1 MRKRILLA
9 DDHRVL
15 LDALKTTLEQQS
27 DLAVVG
33 LAENGRRAME
43 LVDELVPDVVVI
55 DVGMPELNG
64 VDATR
69 QITKRHPRTR
79 VVALS
84 TFRDGKHVMSMLK
97 AGASAYVLKSE
108 ASSELLAAIRKVCE
122 GERFLSSGVTD
133 QVVNGAIS
141 PEDADAESGNLAK
154 LGEREREVLQL
165 VAEGLTSG
173 EIASKLFISPSTVD
187 THRRNIMRKLELH
200 GIADLTR
207 FAVREG
213 LAQAE
218 S

>member
-1 MRKRILLA
+1 MSKRILLA

-15 LDALKTTLEQQS
+15 LDALQTTLEQQA
-27 DLAVVG
+27 DLEVVG
-33 LAENGRRAME
+33 TVTNGREAIE

-69 QITKRHPRTR
+69 RITKDHPRTR

-84 TFRDGKHVMSMLK
+84 THRDGKHVMAMLD
-97 AGASAYVLKSE
+97 AGASAYVLKAE
-108 ASSELLAAIRKVCE
+108 AGDELLTAIRKACD

-133 QVVNGAIS
+133 QVVNGALH
-141 PEDADAESGNLAK
+141 PEERKSEAGPLAQ

-173 EIASKLFISPSTVD
+173 EIAGKLFISPSTVD

-213 LAQAE
+213 LVQAE
-218 S
+218 T